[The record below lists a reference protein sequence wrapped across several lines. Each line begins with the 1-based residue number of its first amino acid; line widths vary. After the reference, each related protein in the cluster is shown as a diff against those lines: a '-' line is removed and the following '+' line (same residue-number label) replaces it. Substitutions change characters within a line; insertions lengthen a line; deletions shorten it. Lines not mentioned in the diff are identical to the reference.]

1 MLRLIGLL
9 VVIAAAGYFTNPTAE
24 AHRAAANQV
33 LSAQADAAA
42 ENLDL
47 GGMLETGAAS
57 LTQNGAYQNFYVGSK
72 YTLEAGGHPYVECY
86 GAFTK
91 VMCNRVQAQGEAQ
104 PASN

>member
-9 VVIAAAGYFTNPTAE
+9 AVIAAAGYFTNPTE
-24 AHRAAANQV
+24 ETHRVAANQV

-42 ENLDL
+42 ENFDI

-57 LTQNGAYQNFYVGSK
+57 LIQGGGYNTYYVGST
-72 YTLEAGGHPYVECY
+72 YTLEAGGRPYVQCY

-91 VMCNRVQAQGEAQ
+91 VMCNRVGAAPEAAP
-104 PASN
+104 PA